1 MTLRPRRILPAVLV
15 VLVAAVVAGCG
26 SSSGSDSSSN
36 RSNSHSAS
44 MPMAA
49 PASTTAAGNATDRAF
64 VNHMV
69 PHHRSAIVMAQ
80 IALTRAQHPEVKQLA
95 RNIIASQ
102 QGEIAL
108 MARMKTQLAGGD
120 ARSTLGQSM
129 AAVGMNMDDAS
140 LKTATPFDRAF
151 IDMMRPH
158 HQGAVTMAR
167 IELAKGADPKVKA
180 LARRIIAAQAKEIAR
195 MKAWRAQWYGAGH
208 SGTHGSGS
216 HDGGMSMG

>member
-1 MTLRPRRILPAVLV
+1 MTLRPRRILPAVLAL
-15 VLVAAVVAGCG
+15 LVAAVVAGCG
-26 SSSGSDSSSN
+26 SSSSSST
-36 RSNSHSAS
+36 S
-44 MPMAA
+44 MPMSA

-64 VNHMV
+64 VNDMT

-80 IALTRAQHPEVKQLA
+80 IALTRARHPEVKQLA

-108 MARMKTQLAGGD
+108 MARMKTQLTTGD

-129 AAVGMNMDDAS
+129 AAMGMNMDDAS
-140 LKTATPFDRAF
+140 LKTAMPFDRAF

-167 IELAKGADPKVKA
+167 IELAKGGDPRVKA
-180 LARRIIAAQAKEIAR
+180 LARRIIAAQTKEIAR

-208 SGTHGSGS
+208 SGS